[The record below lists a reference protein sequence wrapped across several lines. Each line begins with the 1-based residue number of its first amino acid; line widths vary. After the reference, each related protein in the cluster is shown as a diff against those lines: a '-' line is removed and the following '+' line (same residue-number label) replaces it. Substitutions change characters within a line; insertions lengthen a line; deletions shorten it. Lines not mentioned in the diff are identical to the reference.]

1 MHSTVLYDIKEE
13 EPGELRSDKISESE
27 SVSSS
32 VVSARYLIAIIADED
47 TCVGYLLGG
56 IGEIDS
62 EESPNFFL
70 FDQHH
75 KNFEVEHAFNRFI
88 NRTDIGIL
96 LIQREAADLIHRI
109 VHHHQIKKLM
119 PVVLEIPG
127 KNGPYD
133 ICIDHILKIVS
144 EHEKENED
152 KVEEKRRLSIE
163 KKGSLSQQVGSQV
176 HLKRGSED
184 HE

>member
-1 MHSTVLYDIKEE
+1 
-13 EPGELRSDKISESE
+13 
-27 SVSSS
+27 
-32 VVSARYLIAIIADED
+32 
-47 TCVGYLLGG
+47 
-56 IGEIDS
+56 
-62 EESPNFFL
+62 
-70 FDQHH
+70 
-75 KNFEVEHAFNRFI
+75 
-88 NRTDIGIL
+88 
-96 LIQREAADLIHRI
+96 
-109 VHHHQIKKLM
+109 M